1 MNSLISIEIILPL
14 SVFHHL
20 YICLISLSFYGHF
33 HLHFHQ
39 FLSLCESLTSG
50 FLSIFPYPA
59 IEFGVELRKNTRYCQ
74 SLQPLLM
81 YFYCHIISLHFFN
94 SIILSLPSYFYPS
107 TFFFK
112 SLHRCT
118 KLSSSFI
125 FSIKCCCLC
134 DETLSLPFPAFLV
147 QRLYKKNHGSRNNF
161 LAMIS
166 PFRYN
171 FHSYGF
177 FFSLPHADFALFKR
191 FNITNENLTLSLF
204 SLESFPSLL
213 ASSKYLNRSGD

>member
-1 MNSLISIEIILPL
+1 MKRQSHSEMPTALCLMNSLISIEIILPL

-20 YICLISLSFYGHF
+20 YICLISLSFYRHF

-94 SIILSLPSYFYPS
+94 YPYLP
-107 TFFFK
+107 
-112 SLHRCT
+112 
-118 KLSSSFI
+118 I
-125 FSIKCCCLC
+125 F
-134 DETLSLPFPAFLV
+134 TPP
-147 QRLYKKNHGSRNNF
+147 
-161 LAMIS
+161 
-166 PFRYN
+166 
-171 FHSYGF
+171 
-177 FFSLPHADFALFKR
+177 
-191 FNITNENLTLSLF
+191 LF
-204 SLESFPSLL
+204 SLNHYIAVLSSLQVL
-213 ASSKYLNRSGD
+213 YFQ